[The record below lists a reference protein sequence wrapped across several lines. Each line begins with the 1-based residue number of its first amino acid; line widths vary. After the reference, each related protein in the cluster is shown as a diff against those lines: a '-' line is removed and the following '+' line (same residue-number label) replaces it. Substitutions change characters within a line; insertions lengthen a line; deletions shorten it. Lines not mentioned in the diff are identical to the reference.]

1 MSLIKNVLGLFVP
14 VREQRR
20 LDNAASPFVANLA
33 ELVMDVNGDESA
45 LCFLA
50 LTNFNGSIE
59 LSASPDGTN
68 YGPVWAMPYAAV
80 GGNIPIMAK
89 PLFAETFA
97 TVSGSRTYAIK
108 TTGMRKIRIR
118 VTGYAGGSAIATF
131 NADPNS
137 TIHPQLDSKAPTDTA
152 ALTGAAGA
160 AVLLNVGGVTWYRHY
175 IHRISVVRNASVALV
190 AGAAPINVTVGNIN
204 GSPILSFG
212 SDAAAQGTDRE
223 QVLEFGADGIATT
236 STAQNTG
243 ITCPA
248 TPGVIWR
255 VNVAYRFGL

>member
-1 MSLIKNVLGLFVP
+1 MSIIKNVLGLFVP

-33 ELVMDVNGDESA
+33 ELVMDVNGDETA
-45 LCFLA
+45 ICFLA

-59 LSASPDGTN
+59 LSASPDGVN
-68 YGPVWAMPYAAV
+68 YGPIWAMPFAAV

-89 PLFAETFA
+89 PLFAESFA
-97 TVSGSRTYAIK
+97 TVSGSRTYSIK

-131 NADPNS
+131 NADPNG

-152 ALTGAAGA
+152 TLTAGVGLAAI
-160 AVLLNVGGVTWYRHY
+160 LNIGGVTGYRHY
-175 IHRISVVRNASVALV
+175 ISRISVVRNASAALV
-190 AGAAPINVTVGNIN
+190 AGAAPVNVTTSNIN
-204 GSPILSFG
+204 GLPILSFG

-223 QVLEFGADGIATT
+223 QVLEFGSDGIATT
-236 STAQNTG
+236 AIASNTG

-255 VNVAYRFGL
+255 VNVAYRLGL